1 MRKKKL
7 FWYAGKSS
15 ESGSHHWEDTVSG
28 WIEIEKLQWDTDIS
42 GAGIV
47 SGYLKMILFFIPRKT
62 KKSCIGQGKSII
74 CWVRDK

>member
-28 WIEIEKLQWDTDIS
+28 GIEIEKLQWDTDIS

-47 SGYLKMILFFIPRKT
+47 SGY
-62 KKSCIGQGKSII
+62 
-74 CWVRDK
+74 